1 VTLPA
6 RPERARRTLRL
17 EVAYDGSAYAGWQVQ
32 REAATVQGALL
43 RAAHALDPAA
53 RLVGASRTDAGVHA
67 LRQVASLHTVA
78 ALAPEAFRRAFNATI
93 PGDIRVREVAEARPG
108 FDARREAAGKRYAY
122 LIDTGAVASPMLRRF
137 AWHLPRAL
145 DLGAMRAALA
155 LLRGRQDF
163 SAFCAAPGR
172 GADPVCT
179 LRAAHVVG
187 RRGRLGLVVSAD
199 RYLHH
204 MVRNI
209 VGSVVA
215 VGAGARDPEWLAA
228 VLRGGDRRR
237 AAATAPAQGLV
248 LVRVTY
254 GKS

>member
-1 VTLPA
+1 VASPA
-6 RPERARRTLRL
+6 RAERVRRTLRL
-17 EVAYDGSAYAGWQVQ
+17 VIAYDGSAYAGWQIQ
-32 REAATVQGALL
+32 RQVPTIQGTLLAAARV
-43 RAAHALDPAA
+43 LDPAA

-67 LRQVASLHTVA
+67 LRQVASLDTVA
-78 ALAPEAFRRAFNATI
+78 ALAPEALQRALNATI
-93 PGDIRVREVAEARPG
+93 PADIRVREVAEARPG

-122 LIDTGAVASPMLRRF
+122 LIDAEAVASPMLRRF
-137 AWHLPRAL
+137 AWHRPRPL
-145 DLGAMRAALA
+145 DLAAMRAALA
-155 LLRGRQDF
+155 VLRGRHDF

-172 GADPVCT
+172 GADPVCAV
-179 LRAAHVVG
+179 RAAHVVR

-215 VGAGARDPEWLAA
+215 VGAGARDPDWLAA

-237 AAATAPAQGLV
+237 AAPPAPPQGLV

-254 GKS
+254 GV